1 MSRQVLL
8 YGITNCDTMKKARRW
23 LDDRAIA
30 YEFRDYKKSA
40 PTRALVEG
48 WTKTCGWEILLN
60 RAGTTFR
67 HLPDIDKADITTRK
81 AIDLMVTHP
90 SIIKRPVLDIGG
102 ELTVGFSPET
112 YARVFHASR

>member
-1 MSRQVLL
+1 MSTSVLL

-40 PTRALVEG
+40 PTRELVES
-48 WTKTCGWEILLN
+48 WTKTCGWEVLLN

-67 HLPDIDKADITTRK
+67 KLPDAEREGITAQK
-81 AIDLMVTHP
+81 AIALMVTHP
-90 SIIKRPVLDIGG
+90 SVIKRPVLDIGG

-112 YARVFHASR
+112 YERVFHSSR